1 IKLTGLYPNPATEE
15 VTISIDAPS
24 AERITLV
31 VTDIYGKQI
40 MQQNITVEVG
50 SNNTKLNVG
59 RLSSGIYLI
68 QLRSTKTNTNS
79 VLKLVKH

>member
-1 IKLTGLYPNPATEE
+1 
-15 VTISIDAPS
+15 
-24 AERITLV
+24 TLV

-68 QLRSTKTNTNS
+68 QLHSTKTNTNS